1 MEILFCCCNCCCA
14 DTYEER
20 SGSVGI
26 FICLYCCYK
35 GYRENI
41 SGHKRR
47 TYRYLNIVLI
57 LMLSIVAVILAAVIQ
72 STNSASTSQM
82 KNILENWQQGVLL
95 EIQLSTSCPTN
106 YEIISIYELPG
117 TSEGCICLQDKELFA
132 STCTDWQLLNRCY
145 NFKPKSPIYLKNWV
159 QPLDDS
165 FQEVQICGKRSQL
178 NFYDLLQNQITTA
191 QNCKDNGYKVCQTQ
205 NPNNFYCVLQEEP
218 CPIRDFKISRYELS
232 HKELELNGYNL
243 IYSNGFY
250 AYTSQS
256 IEKTPLVSMT
266 IVKGRGVCFDP
277 QKISLNPKLDQ
288 DYFLLSPKPENCE
301 IDNTYFQVAT
311 TTEKEFFYFNEIE
324 AKLQSERPL
333 YSIGDTIEYQLLAQ
347 NQIQYKIECRLNNFQ
362 QIINL
367 GQRFDSQNTLIT
379 CQLVFACILFFFM
392 FFFSIFEVQPC
403 IQKNCKLCY
412 SKIYNIIKE
421 TSIYLLAIT
430 VIFSYSYMIDLV
442 ENLEEQISRNCFLD
456 SAQERMN
463 SVYRTMVGTSLSLS
477 YCLLINMGIIII
489 IDFVMTTFLCYK
501 IMKKRKALGTSENKN
516 QNKNEKIYQNK
527 EQNLNQNLDYA
538 TNQNFM
544 QNPYLQQQN
553 YQTAAPQCQYG
564 LAPQIQNQ
572 QFQQNQN
579 HVQQQIRIES
589 QKEPQVNQQEQKVN
603 IDNLINLKG
612 DKQVVQ

>member
-1 MEILFCCCNCCCA
+1 M
-14 DTYEER
+14 
-20 SGSVGI
+20 
-26 FICLYCCYK
+26 
-35 GYRENI
+35 
-41 SGHKRR
+41 
-47 TYRYLNIVLI
+47 LNKILI
-57 LMLSIVAVILAAVIQ
+57 LVYPLRQ
-72 STNSASTSQM
+72 
-82 KNILENWQQGVLL
+82 K
-95 EIQLSTSCPTN
+95 
-106 YEIISIYELPG
+106 IYG
-117 TSEGCICLQDKELFA
+117 TSKGCICLQDKALFA

-191 QNCKDNGYKVCQTQ
+191 QDCKDNGYKVCQTQ
-205 NPNNFYCVLQEEP
+205 NTNNFYCVLQEEP

-250 AYTSQS
+250 AYISQQ

-311 TTEKEFFYFNEIE
+311 TTEKEFFYFNKIE

-347 NQIQYKIECRLNNFQ
+347 NQIQYKIEFRLNNFS

-367 GQRFDSQNTLIT
+367 SQRFDSQNTLIT
-379 CQLVFACILFFFM
+379 CQLVFACILFCLM

-403 IQKNCKLCY
+403 IQKNCKLCCAIPRY
-412 SKIYNIIKE
+412 IIQSKK
-421 TSIYLLAIT
+421 LLYIC
-430 VIFSYSYMIDLV
+430 L
-442 ENLEEQISRNCFLD
+442 LQLNCFLD
-456 SAQERMN
+456 GAQERMN

-477 YCLLINMGIIII
+477 YCLLINMGIMII

-501 IMKKRKALGTSENKN
+501 IMKKRKALGTSENNNQNN
-516 QNKNEKIYQNK
+516 QNKNENINQNK
-527 EQNLNQNLDYA
+527 EQNPNQNLDQA

-544 QNPYLQQQN
+544 YNPYLQQQN
-553 YQTAAPQCQYG
+553 YQTAAPYCQYG

-612 DKQVVQ
+612 DKQEVQ